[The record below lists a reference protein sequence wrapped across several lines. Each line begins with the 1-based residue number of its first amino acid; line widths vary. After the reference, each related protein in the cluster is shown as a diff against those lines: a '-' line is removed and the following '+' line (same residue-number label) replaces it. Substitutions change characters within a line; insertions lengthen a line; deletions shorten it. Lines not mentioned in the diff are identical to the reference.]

1 MIRASVL
8 RRGLTL
14 LELVVV
20 LAILAALTTVA
31 AVATDNVISQGR
43 FDLTQKTLENVRRS
57 VIGPDGTDAAASS
70 EALAGFVADTGRL
83 PLAVGSDPSTQLAEL
98 WSNPAGLEPFG
109 IKTSPSD
116 PEVSL
121 TCGWRGPYLR
131 LPVGSESLVDG
142 WGNPFEVMT
151 FDGSEFID
159 AADGLPI
166 YGIGSLGA
174 DGAVGSLG
182 LDGPP
187 LSEDLSLAFIDP
199 VNLQSHW
206 TNDVV
211 ITVRQRDASGDLVA
225 PQGEGTLYVAM
236 YTPNPTTGGLAQV
249 SATPSV
255 TPMTIPYTATFGD
268 VPVGPKVVRAYQ
280 SLTEGGTRKS
290 LPLTIQVTRQGQS
303 QWDLILPPMAAS
315 EPESEEVTP

>member
-1 MIRASVL
+1 MIRASNM

-57 VIGPDGTDAAASS
+57 VIGPDGTDSNTSS
-70 EALAGFVADTGRL
+70 EVLAGFVADIGRL
-83 PLAVGSDPSTQLAEL
+83 PFAVGSDPTTQLAEL

-116 PEVSL
+116 PEIAL
-121 TCGWRGPYLR
+121 ACGWRGPYLR

-142 WGNPFEVMT
+142 WGNPFVVLT
-151 FDGSEFID
+151 YDGSEFGD
-159 AADGLPI
+159 ATEGQPI

-174 DGAVGSLG
+174 DGAIGSAG

-187 LSEDLSLAFIDP
+187 LAEDLSLAFIDA
-199 VNLQSHW
+199 VNLQSHF

-211 ITVRQRDASGDLVA
+211 ITVRERSATGDLVA
-225 PQGEGTLYVAM
+225 PQGEGTLVVVM
-236 YTPNPTTGGLAQV
+236 YGPNPATGGLGQQV
-249 SATPSV
+249 AIPTV
-255 TPMTIPYTATFGD
+255 TPMAVPYTATFSE

-280 SLTEGGTRKS
+280 SFTEGGTRTS
-290 LPLTIQVTRQGQS
+290 LPLTIRVTRQGQA
-303 QWDLILPPMAAS
+303 QWELLLPTLAAS
-315 EPESEEVTP
+315 EPESGEEAP